1 MTSSSERLDAMA
13 RQVQAGDYD
22 PVEMLA
28 LAAKEIRW
36 LCRHI
41 DANSIVRMSAE
52 NTAAHID
59 KYVAAARAGNNA
71 SD

>member
-13 RQVQAGDYD
+13 RQVQA
-22 PVEMLA
+22 
-28 LAAKEIRW
+28 
-36 LCRHI
+36 